1 MKYLLGAL
9 SVGEFNSPRVA
20 PLDAVA
26 HGENPHDTTALL
38 LSKASKKMGLP

>member
-9 SVGEFNSPRVA
+9 YVGKLNSPGVE
-20 PLDAVA
+20 LLGAVA

-38 LSKASKKMGLP
+38 LSKAYKKMGLP